1 MLLYVPQGTSA
12 GFSEDLVDT
21 YGGRIYEDTQSAH
34 TESSIT
40 SSNYNDISP
49 VNASSETIIAASSF
63 TTNQDSEIPGKSLV
77 LEAPE
82 SRKDME
88 NCETMCYS
96 DREFKEFNSCDGQCD
111 VQPGNSS
118 IHIPSLHTSAKVK
131 VEPMENSELN
141 HSEKNSLVMCS
152 SDRAF
157 AEFNSCDGQC
167 DVQPTSSIMQVS
179 TLQTSVKVKVEPV
192 ENSELNHSEKNS
204 LINCSFKIPVKSEKE
219 IPDEL
224 HEDGVDYMP
233 LQVRMK
239 KRTLV
244 GKAELNCTSNVV
256 HLSKTVH
263 PALQGAHL
271 APQSAKPIRVERT
284 RKRKK
289 TAT

>member
-12 GFSEDLVDT
+12 GFSEDLVDI
-21 YGGRIYEDTQSAH
+21 YGGRINEDTQSAH
-34 TESSIT
+34 MESSIT
-40 SSNYNDISP
+40 SSKYNDTSP
-49 VNASSETIIAASSF
+49 LNASSETIIAASSF
-63 TTNQDSEIPGKSLV
+63 TTNQDSEIPGKCLV
-77 LEAPE
+77 PEAPE

-88 NCETMCYS
+88 NCETMFYS

-111 VQPGNSS
+111 VQPGSS
-118 IHIPSLHTSAKVK
+118 SMHIPSLHASAKVK

-167 DVQPTSSIMQVS
+167 DVQPRSSFMQVS
-179 TLQTSVKVKVEPV
+179 TLQTSVKVKVEPL
-192 ENSELNHSEKNS
+192 ENNELNHSEKNS
-204 LINCSFKIPVKSEKE
+204 LINFSFKIPAKSEKE

-263 PALQGAHL
+263 PALQDAHL

-284 RKRKK
+284 QKRKK

>member
-21 YGGRIYEDTQSAH
+21 YGGRINEDTQSAH

-40 SSNYNDISP
+40 SSKYNDISP

-88 NCETMCYS
+88 NSETMCYS

-111 VQPGNSS
+111 VQPGSS
-118 IHIPSLHTSAKVK
+118 SMHIPSLHTSAKVK
-131 VEPMENSELN
+131 VEPM
-141 HSEKNSLVMCS
+141 
-152 SDRAF
+152 
-157 AEFNSCDGQC
+157 
-167 DVQPTSSIMQVS
+167 
-179 TLQTSVKVKVEPV
+179 

-263 PALQGAHL
+263 PALQDAHL
-271 APQSAKPIRVERT
+271 APQSAKPMRVERT